1 LTKGPSSFIRKA
13 KKRIFKEDGSDM
25 VMDKSPE
32 VVWDGSIADY

>member
-13 KKRIFKEDGSDM
+13 KKRIFKEDRSDN

-32 VVWDGSIADY
+32 IIWDGTIN